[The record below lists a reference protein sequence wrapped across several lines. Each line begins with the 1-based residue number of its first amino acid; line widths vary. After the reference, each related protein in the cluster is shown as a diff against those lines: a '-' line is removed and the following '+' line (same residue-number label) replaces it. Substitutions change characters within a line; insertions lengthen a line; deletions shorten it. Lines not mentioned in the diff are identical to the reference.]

1 MVWAGGFE
9 LTEQGAHR
17 GKKATGSVDPYA
29 APFGGIR
36 EQIRCGDRE
45 IVSDSSEVFGVFL
58 GFDRLAT
65 RQQVNVNPQ
74 SQEGLGNVAHVHQI
88 VAGELGFEDQGS
100 HAMSV
105 PRLFQEYLSC
115 CIKSQKIASVAI
127 AIRDS
132 LGQESGVGRNF
143 AHATAPIRDLHGLCR
158 VAFIGWNSY
167 IFESD
172 APVE

>member
-9 LTEQGAHR
+9 LPEQRAHG

-29 APFGGIR
+29 ATLGGIR
-36 EQIRCGDRE
+36 EKLRCGDRE
-45 IVSDSSEVFGVFL
+45 ILGDPSEVLDVFL

-74 SQEGLGNVAHVHQI
+74 TQEGLGNMAYVHQI

-105 PRLFQEYLSC
+105 PRLFSGYFSC
-115 CIKSQKIASVAI
+115 FTELQKIASVAI
-127 AIRDS
+127 AIRVS
-132 LGQESGVGRNF
+132 LGQESGVGRKL
-143 AHATAPIRDLHGLCR
+143 AHTTDPIRDLFGLCR
-158 VAFIGWNSY
+158 VAFMGWKLY
-167 IFESD
+167 IFASH
-172 APVE
+172 APE